1 MLGWADIAELIKRL
15 VSPKR
20 VREQLSP
27 IIHLA
32 ECFVN
37 VACVEGSKAVG
48 DSVASSIAKITKS
61 EFAKMKEDDVESYIT
76 FLVSYEVDPSTINQ
90 AKLALFAS
98 LFRELDL
105 ESRGTSRMTSRRIL
119 PKDVPGIVEVLGGNL
134 TSFGNLL
141 LRRNWGN
148 LQ

>member
-1 MLGWADIAELIKRL
+1 MVGWADIAELIKRL

-32 ECFVN
+32 ECFAD
-37 VACVEGSKAVG
+37 VACAEGVKAVG
-48 DSVASSIAKITKS
+48 DSVASSITKIAKS

-141 LRRNWGN
+141 LRRN
-148 LQ
+148 